1 MQQTCIYLCATLA
14 QDRFDSIGWCIGI
27 GDFWGESLFE
37 EIAGKGEM
45 RCGDFIGVQKMPTKK
60 RAGSGL
66 PSKHHCMAIQGYC
79 MTYLHI

>member
-45 RCGDFIGVQKMPTKK
+45 CR
-60 RAGSGL
+60 R
-66 PSKHHCMAIQGYC
+66 
-79 MTYLHI
+79 